1 MITNL
6 RKNIFANY
14 LGKIWGLISVY
25 IFIPVYI
32 KLLGIESYAVINFY
46 SVLLIIMFFADAGLS
61 ATLNREIARID
72 DNKYLRTLLFTIER
86 LYLGISIIIVI
97 LICSMSGF
105 LSKNWLK
112 SETISEENISFYI
125 KLMGGCI
132 SLQLSTTLYNS
143 GLMGLQKQVLSNT
156 IQILWSATRSGLV
169 ILPLLF
175 MPTLTTFFLWQ
186 LIVNL
191 FFFFLTRYYLWKN
204 IPSNN
209 MPVFDFQII
218 KTVGKFALGMMM
230 MSIISSLNSQIDKL
244 VISKMLSLTQ
254 FGYYSLASVLG
265 QSPLIFIT
273 PIAIAILPI
282 MTKLSEEKNKFEL
295 INIFHKNSFIIA
307 TVACTLSMILFL
319 YTKDFVIIWTHNL
332 GIAQNIN
339 NVSKVLLIG
348 GTFLAFQYMPYYLAI
363 ANGHTKTNVRL
374 GIIVVICI
382 IPGLFFFVEKYGLIG
397 ASFPWLLLNILST
410 FYLGYFI
417 IKKFLVGE
425 FKRWVFQDTLLPLF
439 ITSSIGAIIYFITKE
454 LPKGYFVLFYS
465 IIAGII
471 SLFINWAIYNQIN
484 NTNKIKIGFAVE
496 S

>member
-6 RKNIFANY
+6 KKNIFANY

-61 ATLNREIARID
+61 ATLNREIARTNN
-72 DNKYLRTLLFTIER
+72 NKYLRNLLFTIER
-86 LYLGISIIIVI
+86 LYLGISIIIIVLVCI
-97 LICSMSGF
+97 LSRF
-105 LSKNWLK
+105 LAENWLK
-112 SETISEENISFYI
+112 SDTISVENISMYI
-125 KLMGGCI
+125 KFMGGCI
-132 SLQLSTTLYNS
+132 ALQLSTTLYNS
-143 GLMGLQKQVLSNT
+143 GIMGLQKQVLSNT
-156 IQILWSATRSGLV
+156 IQILWNATRSGLV

-175 MPTLTTFFLWQ
+175 IPTLTTFFVWQ
-186 LIVNL
+186 LIVNT
-191 FFFFLTRYYLWKN
+191 FFFFLTRYYLWKH
-204 IPSNN
+204 ISSNHI
-209 MPVFDFQII
+209 PVFDFQII
-218 KTVGKFALGMMM
+218 KTVGKFALGMMI

-282 MTKLSEEKNKFEL
+282 MTKLSEENNELNL
-295 INIFHKNSFIIA
+295 INLFHKNSFVIA
-307 TVACTLSMILFL
+307 TIACTLSMILFL
-319 YTKDFVIIWTHNL
+319 YTKDFVFIWTHNL
-332 GIAQNIN
+332 KIAQTIN
-339 NVSKVLLIG
+339 HVSKVLLLG

-374 GIIVVICI
+374 GVVVVICI

-397 ASFPWLLLNILST
+397 ASIPWLLLNMLST

-425 FKRWVFQDTLLPLF
+425 FKRWVFQDTLLPLVV
-439 ITSSIGAIIYFITKE
+439 TSLLGAIIYFLTKE

-465 IIAGII
+465 TVAGTI
-471 SLFINWAIYNQIN
+471 SLFINWAIYNHIN
-484 NTNKIKIGFAVE
+484 TTNKIKIGFTVE
-496 S
+496 